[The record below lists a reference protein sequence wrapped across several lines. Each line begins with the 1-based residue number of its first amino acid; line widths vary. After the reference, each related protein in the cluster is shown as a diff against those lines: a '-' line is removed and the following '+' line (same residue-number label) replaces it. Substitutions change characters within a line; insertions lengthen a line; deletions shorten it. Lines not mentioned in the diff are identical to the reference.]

1 MADTAPLMD
10 ALPATQQ
17 ALQEDSAPSPVL
29 VSVPAA
35 SAAMPLT
42 IAPTWHL
49 PTRVLFRFCV
59 AYFGTYVLFTQMLG
73 GMTLA
78 NVRLQV
84 AWPMKNLVLG
94 AAKSVFHIDRELVL
108 FSGSGD
114 KTYDWV
120 LAFILLSFAAAVT
133 LVWSVAD
140 RRRRAYPGVH
150 KWFHLF
156 LRFALGATMISY
168 GMAKL
173 IPLQMPF
180 PTLLRLIEP
189 YGNFSPMGVLWY
201 SIGASPSYEMFTGS
215 VELLA
220 GVLLFI
226 PWTSTAGAL
235 VALAATTQIF
245 TLNMTY
251 DVPVKLFSFHLI
263 LMSLFLL
270 APDLK
275 RLLNVLVLNRTASP
289 STLAPLART
298 PWLQWTLIGLQ
309 LAWGAYLVGNG
320 LHGSV
325 QAWSSRGGGAPKPP
339 LYGIWVVEE
348 MTLDGT
354 VLPPLLTEKERWR
367 RIIIQS
373 PTAFT
378 IQRMDDSLL
387 GQAAKIDLATHS
399 ITMTQ
404 PPAAPPGAPPPAFP
418 QSPDSGT
425 FAFVEPEPDVLVI
438 DGDLGSRNIQA
449 RLVRYDLNQFLL
461 LTRGFNWIQE
471 FPFNR

>member
-1 MADTAPLMD
+1 MD
-10 ALPATQQ
+10 ALPATRP
-17 ALQEDSAPSPVL
+17 ALPEDVSAPSPAL
-29 VSVPAA
+29 VAVPAA
-35 SAAMPLT
+35 PAAMPWLT
-42 IAPTWHL
+42 AATWHL
-49 PTRVLFRFCV
+49 ATRVLFRFCV

-78 NVRLQV
+78 NWRLQV
-84 AWPMKNLVLG
+84 AWPMRDLVLG
-94 AAKSVFHIDRELVL
+94 AAKRVFHIDRELVL

-120 LAFILLSFAAAVT
+120 QAFIMLSFAATVT
-133 LVWSVAD
+133 LVWSLAD
-140 RRRRAYPGVH
+140 RRHRAYPGVH

-156 LRFALGATMISY
+156 LRFALGSTMMGY

-180 PTLLRLIEP
+180 PPLLRLIEP

-201 SIGASPSYEMFTGS
+201 SIGASRPYEMFTGS
-215 VELLA
+215 VEVLA

-226 PWTSTAGAL
+226 PWTSPAGAL

-245 TLNMTY
+245 MLNMTY

-263 LMSLFLL
+263 LMSLCLL

-275 RLLNVLVLNRTASP
+275 RLLNVLVLNRTAAP
-289 STLAPLART
+289 SRLAPLART
-298 PWLQWTLIGLQ
+298 PWLKWALIGLQ
-309 LAWGAYLVGNG
+309 LVWGAYLVGHG
-320 LHGSV
+320 LQGSV
-325 QAWSSRGGGAPKPP
+325 QAWYSRGGGAPKPP

-348 MTLDGT
+348 MTLDGRL
-354 VLPPLLTEKERWR
+354 LPPLLTEKERWR

-378 IQRMDDSLL
+378 IQRMDDSLV
-387 GQAAKIDLATHS
+387 GQAATIDLAKHS
-399 ITMTQ
+399 IAMTQ
-404 PPAAPPGAPPPAFP
+404 PAAPPTGMPPPAFP
-418 QSPDSGT
+418 QSTDSGT
-425 FAFVEPEPDVLVI
+425 FAFAEPEPDVLVV
-438 DGDLGSRNIQA
+438 DGDLGGRTIQA

-461 LTRGFNWIQE
+461 LTRGFSWVQE